1 MVSSEP
7 MTPDLAH
14 REAATIYLHFPCFDG
29 IVSGAL
35 TILYLEKVCG
45 WRFESINPVNYN
57 IQSIWLTTRL
67 PRHSCVVDFL
77 YHPEAEFWCD
87 HHPTSFLNSTA
98 REDFAAHRTPFQ
110 LFDQESPSSARLI
123 WNKAA
128 VMLDR
133 SHRLQE
139 MVDWAS
145 RIDTASYTDVHQ
157 ALFGVHSALQIN
169 RSLEIDSDPAYC
181 GLLVRKLCLCSL
193 DDLAAHP
200 EVQQR
205 LVRADDL
212 TRKGL
217 ERVADKIHL
226 YDNIAVFDVL
236 TGDTLVSRYSA
247 FYFHPGALISI
258 GTLRSA
264 DSIIVRVNANP
275 WLHFDCPNLGQLIR
289 SAAASTG
296 LGSAGGGHS
305 RVGSLILSKDS
316 SKAAE
321 EVVSYLI
328 RSLHDVSESGEKAG
342 WQKAATQ

>member
-1 MVSSEP
+1 

-35 TILYLEKVCG
+35 TVLYLEEAYA

-57 IQSIWLTTRL
+57 MQSSWLTTRL

-87 HHPTSFLNSTA
+87 HHATSFLNSTVQA
-98 REDFAAHRTPFQ
+98 DFAAHRSPLK
-110 LFDQESPSSARLI
+110 LFDQESPSSARLL

-128 VMLDR
+128 AILGR

-139 MVDWAS
+139 MVDWAD
-145 RIDTASYTDVHQ
+145 RVDTASYEDVNQ
-157 ALFGVHSALQIN
+157 ALFGVHPALQIN
-169 RSLEIDSDPAYC
+169 RSLEVDADPAYC
-181 GLLVRKLCLCSL
+181 SLLVRELCLCSMNV
-193 DDLAAHP
+193 LAAHS
-200 EVQQR
+200 EVQRR
-205 LVRADDL
+205 LVQADDL
-212 TRKGL
+212 SRKGL
-217 ERVADKIHL
+217 ERVEDRIHL
-226 YDNIAVFDVL
+226 YDNIAVFDVPSEGAL
-236 TGDTLVSRYSA
+236 ISRYSA
-247 FYFHPGALISI
+247 FYFHPKALFSI
-258 GTLRSA
+258 GTFRSA

-289 SAAASTG
+289 SAAASAG
-296 LGSAGGGHS
+296 LSSAGGGHK
-305 RVGSLILSKDS
+305 RVGGLILDKDTY
-316 SKAAE
+316 KTAQ

-328 RSLHDVSESGEKAG
+328 RRLRSASKSGEKAG